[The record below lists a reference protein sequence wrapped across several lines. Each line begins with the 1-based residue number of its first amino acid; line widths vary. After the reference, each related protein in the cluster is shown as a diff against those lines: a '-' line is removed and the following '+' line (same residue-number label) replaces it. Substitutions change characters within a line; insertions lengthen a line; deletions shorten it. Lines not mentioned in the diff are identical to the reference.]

1 MRRILKNVMC
11 PEKLNEERN
20 NHCAEKAQMC
30 LSANSSLAVF
40 NPGFGP
46 INTFFQL
53 FVRTNQQME
62 S

>member
-1 MRRILKNVMC
+1 MGFHWKRRLVTRILKNVMC

-40 NPGFGP
+40 NPGF
-46 INTFFQL
+46 
-53 FVRTNQQME
+53 
-62 S
+62 

>member
-1 MRRILKNVMC
+1 MGFHWKRRLVRKILKNVMC

-40 NPGFGP
+40 NPGF
-46 INTFFQL
+46 
-53 FVRTNQQME
+53 
-62 S
+62 